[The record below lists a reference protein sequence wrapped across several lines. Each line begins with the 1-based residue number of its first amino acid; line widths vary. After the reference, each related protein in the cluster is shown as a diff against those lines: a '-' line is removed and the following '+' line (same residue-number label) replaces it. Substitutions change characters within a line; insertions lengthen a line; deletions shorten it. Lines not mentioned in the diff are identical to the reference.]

1 MSDARNLGE
10 TAIVGLRGQPSAEI
24 VRVGCAKPIGETA
37 MVRLRGQ
44 PSAEIVRVGCAKPRR
59 NCVTRGA
66 WSTLCG
72 DRACRMCEMY
82 AVPLGHWNALIFVF
96 ANVSYE
102 TLGRSLC
109 QFLRMSRTKRSF
121 WKVLLSVF
129 ANVSYETLI
138 LEALFVSFGECLVQN
153 AHFGRSLCQF
163 LRMSRTKRSFWKLS
177 LSIFANVSYETLIL
191 EALFVSF
198 CECLVRNAHFGRS
211 LCQFLRMSRTK
222 RSFSKF
228 SLSVFANV
236 LYETLILEG
245 LFVSFCECLVRN
257 VQFLRMSR
265 TKRSFWKLSLSVFA
279 NVSYKTLILEGL
291 FLSFCECLV
300 RNAHFGR
307 SLCQFLRM
315 SRTKRSF
322 WKVSLSVFANVSY
335 ETLILEALFV
345 SFCECLVRN
354 AHFGSS
360 LCQFLRM
367 SRTKRSFWKVSF
379 SVFANV
385 SYETLILEGLF
396 VCFCECL
403 VRNAHFARSLC
414 QFLRMSRT
422 KRSFWKVSLS
432 VFANVSYETLILKG
446 LFVSFCECLVRN
458 APFGRSLCQFLR
470 MSRTKRSFWKVSLS
484 VFANVSYETLLLK
497 GLFVSFCECL
507 VRNAHFGRSLCQFL
521 RMSRTKRSFW
531 KLSLSVFANVSY
543 ETLILEG
550 LFVSFCECLVRN
562 AHFGRSFCQFLRMSR
577 TKRSFWKLSLS
588 VFANVSYE
596 TLILEGL
603 FLSFCECLVR
613 NAHFGRSLCQFLRMS
628 RTKRS
633 FCKVSLSVFICHCFT
648 QVRHNVC
655 KRMLCSCLCVF
666 LLVWL

>member
-10 TAIVGLRGQPSAEI
+10 TAFVLGRA
-24 VRVGCAKPIGETA
+24 
-37 MVRLRGQ
+37 Q

-59 NCVTRGA
+59 NCVTRFA
-66 WSTLCG
+66 CATLCG
-72 DRACRMCEMY
+72 DRACRMCEIH

-96 ANVSYE
+96 A
-102 TLGRSLC
+102 LC
-109 QFLRMSRTKRSF
+109 HWGIGMHESSFLRMSRTKRSF
-121 WKVLLSVF
+121 WKVSLAVF

-138 LEALFVSFGECLVQN
+138 LEGP
-153 AHFGRSLCQF
+153 
-163 LRMSRTKRSFWKLS
+163 
-177 LSIFANVSYETLIL
+177 
-191 EALFVSF
+191 FVSF
-198 CECLVRNAHFGRS
+198 CECLVRNAHFGSS
-211 LCQFLRMSRTK
+211 LCQFWRMSRTK
-222 RSFSKF
+222 RGFWKV

-236 LYETLILEG
+236 SYETLILEG

-257 VQFLRMSR
+257 AHFGSSLCQFLRMSR
-265 TKRSFWKLSLSVFA
+265 TKRSFWKVSLSVFA
-279 NVSYKTLILEGL
+279 NVSYETLIFEV
-291 FLSFCECLV
+291 FLVRFCECLVRNAHFGSSLCQFLRMSRTKRSFWKVSLSVFANVSYETLIFEVFLVRFCECLV

-335 ETLILEALFV
+335 ETLILE
-345 SFCECLVRN
+345 
-354 AHFGSS
+354 
-360 LCQFLRM
+360 
-367 SRTKRSFWKVSF
+367 
-379 SVFANV
+379 
-385 SYETLILEGLF
+385 GLF

-403 VRNAHFARSLC
+403 VRNAHFERSLC

-531 KLSLSVFANVSY
+531 KHSLSVFANVSY

-562 AHFGRSFCQFLRMSR
+562 AHFGMVFLSVFANVSYETLILEGLFVCFCECLVRNAHFERSLCQFLRMSRTKRSFWKVSLSVFANVSYETLILQGLFVSFCECLVRNVHFGRFLCLFLRMSR

-588 VFANVSYE
+588 VLANVSYE
-596 TLILEGL
+596 TLILEDC
-603 FLSFCECLVR
+603 FVRFCECLVR
-613 NAHFGRSLCQFLRMS
+613 NAHFGRFS
-628 RTKRS
+628 
-633 FCKVSLSVFICHCFT
+633 
-648 QVRHNVC
+648 
-655 KRMLCSCLCVF
+655 
-666 LLVWL
+666 